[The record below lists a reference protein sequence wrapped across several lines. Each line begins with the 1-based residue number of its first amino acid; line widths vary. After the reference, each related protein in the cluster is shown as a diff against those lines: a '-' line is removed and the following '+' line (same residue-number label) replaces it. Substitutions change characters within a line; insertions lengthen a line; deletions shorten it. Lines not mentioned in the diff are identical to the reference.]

1 MAGYRQIH
9 TQIWKDEWFLDLDPR
24 EKLLF
29 IYLFSNDQSTVSGI
43 YRISRRV
50 IVFETGLDEKFIDKA
65 LEKFAKAG
73 KVFTED
79 CIVWVV
85 NLRKYN
91 ESSSPKVRERIARD
105 IEDLPDGRIKEMY
118 IEYLPIDR
126 PTQEELTAASRRGKR
141 PVYVPETSR
150 QNYTP
155 GSRSSQT
162 NVRNRLLKER
172 GERCEWCGNEGYV
185 ELHHIIPV
193 RAGGTLN
200 NDNCLLLCQSCHG
213 KANAEANQKYGLSE
227 SDDAEIPSFPGN
239 SEHRTENIEH
249 EIEQEHEQKHS
260 TPPDGGGVCDKAH
273 KDKVRG
279 NLETYFSRR
288 SGLDVPKR
296 ATVKQKAAAAELWWS
311 PLREIAE
318 LAGWDEDAGMRLI
331 SDTLA
336 EMQGQN
342 LRVIAPKSILN
353 VAKSIH
359 AEKNRV
365 EERVVRFAV

>member
-1 MAGYRQIH
+1 MACYRQIH
-9 TQIWKDEWFLDLDPR
+9 THIWKDEWFLDLDAD

-29 IYLFSNDQSTVSGI
+29 IYLFSNELTSVAGI
-43 YRISRRV
+43 YKIPLKV
-50 IVFETGLDEKFIDKA
+50 IVFETGLDKA
-65 LEKFAKAG
+65 FVTKTLAKFAKAG
-73 KVFTED
+73 KAYYED
-79 CIVWVV
+79 GIAWVV

-91 ESSSPKVRERIARD
+91 ESSSSKLQTRI
-105 IEDLPDGRIKEMY
+105 ETDLSMIPDG
-118 IEYLPIDR
+118 P
-126 PTQEELTAASRRGKR
+126 
-141 PVYVPETSR
+141 
-150 QNYTP
+150 
-155 GSRSSQT
+155 
-162 NVRNRLLKER
+162 LKER
-172 GERCEWCGNEGYV
+172 YTAHAEGEN
-185 ELHHIIPV
+185 
-193 RAGGTLN
+193 T
-200 NDNCLLLCQSCHG
+200 
-213 KANAEANQKYGLSE
+213 LSE
-227 SDDAEIPSFPGN
+227 NENTLSEISAEQD
-239 SEHRTENIEH
+239 RTGQDRTGH
-249 EIEQEHEQKHS
+249 DCVS
-260 TPPDGGGVCDKAH
+260 PPDGGGVCDKAH

>member
-50 IVFETGLDEKFIDKA
+50 IIFETGLDEKFIDKA
-65 LEKFAKAG
+65 LDKFAKAG

-91 ESSSPKVRERIARD
+91 ESASPKVRERIARD
-105 IEDLPDGRIKEMY
+105 IEDLPDGRLKEMY
-118 IEYLPIDR
+118 LEYAPVDR
-126 PTQEELTAASRRGKR
+126 PTQEELTAASRGRKR
-141 PVYVPETSR
+141 PVYVPETSK

-172 GERCEWCGNEGYV
+172 GERCEWCGEEGYV
-185 ELHHIIPV
+185 ELHHIVPV

-200 NDNCLLLCQSCHG
+200 DDNCILLCQTCHG
-213 KANAEANQKYGLSE
+213 KANAEANKKYGLSANGD
-227 SDDAEIPSFPGN
+227 SEIPSFPGN

-249 EIEQEHEQKHS
+249 EKEHL
-260 TPPDGGGVCDKAH
+260 TPPAGGGGESEKARQ
-273 KDKVRG
+273 DRIRG
-279 NLETYFSRR
+279 NLETYFSEMTR
-288 SGLDVPKR
+288 LEKPKR
-296 ATVKQKAAAAELWWS
+296 ETVKQKAAAAELWWT
-311 PLREIAE
+311 PLRDIAE
-318 LAGWDEDAGMRLI
+318 LAGWDESAAAELI
-331 SDTLA
+331 SKTLDD
-336 EMQGQN
+336 MRSRG
-342 LRVIAPKSILN
+342 LRVIAPKSIIN
-353 VAKSIH
+353 VARSIH
-359 AEKNRV
+359 ADGHRSDV
-365 EERVVRFAV
+365 VRVVV